1 MDITRLHTISEAQI
15 ADLLGLM
22 RELTAETKVT
32 SEMLRRTV
40 ETPGTHLFAAVDN
53 VGRIAPTGY
62 KGAVEDVVVAQTHRG
77 QGLGR
82 KLLEAIIDFAGNELG
97 DVDLH
102 LTSRPQRVA
111 ANALYQSL
119 GFERRETNFYRLK
132 IRRGRDKAI
141 VSSYA

>member
-1 MDITRLHTISEAQI
+1 M
-15 ADLLGLM
+15 
-22 RELTAETKVT
+22 
-32 SEMLRRTV
+32 
-40 ETPGTHLFAAVDN
+40 
-53 VGRIAPTGY
+53 
-62 KGAVEDVVVAQTHRG
+62 VAQTHRG

-82 KLLEAIIDFAGNELG
+82 KLLEAIIDYAGNELG